1 MTAHDAPMKEVLAF
15 WFSHR
20 DRWWRSSADFDEEIR
35 QRFESLHTEI
45 LNGEHEDW
53 RETPAGAFAYVVV
66 LDQFSRNM
74 FRGDARAYGSDHRAL
89 AASRE
94 ALARGDDGALS
105 RDERTFLYMPLMH
118 SEEVTDQERG
128 VALFR
133 ANGEGKG
140 LRAIERHRDVIRRFG
155 RFPHRNALLGRPS
168 TAEELA
174 FLKEPGSSFA

>member
-1 MTAHDAPMKEVLAF
+1 MTPMKEVLTF

-35 QRFESLHTEI
+35 RRFSSLHAEI

-53 RETPAGAFAYVVV
+53 RKTPAGALAYVIV

-74 FRGDARAYGSDHRAL
+74 FRGDARAYRSDHRAL
-89 AASRE
+89 AAARE
-94 ALARGDDGALS
+94 ALARGDDSALS
-105 RDERTFLYMPLMH
+105 PDEQTFLYMPLMH
-118 SEEVTDQERG
+118 SEEVTDQEWA

-133 ANGEGKG
+133 ANGDGDS
-140 LRAIERHRDVIRRFG
+140 LRASERHRDIIRRFG
-155 RFPHRNALLGRPS
+155 RFPHRNALLGRRS
-168 TAEELA
+168 TTEEVE

>member
-1 MTAHDAPMKEVLAF
+1 MNEALSF
-15 WFSHR
+15 CFSHR
-20 DRWWRSSADFDEEIR
+20 NRWWRSSADFDDEIR
-35 QRFESLHTEI
+35 RRFSSLHTEI

-53 RETPAGAFAYVVV
+53 RKTPAGALAYVVV

-74 FRGDARAYGSDHRAL
+74 FRGDVRAYGGDDRAL

-94 ALARGDDGALS
+94 ALARGDDGVLS
-105 RDERTFLYMPLMH
+105 QDERTFLCMPFMH
-118 SEEVTDQERG
+118 SEEVTEQERS

-133 ANGEGKG
+133 ANGEDES
-140 LRAIERHRDVIRRFG
+140 LCAAERHRDVIRRFG

>member
-1 MTAHDAPMKEVLAF
+1 MNEALTF

-20 DRWWRSSADFDEEIR
+20 GSWWRSSADFDDEIR
-35 QRFESLHTEI
+35 RRFSSLQTEI
-45 LNGEHEDW
+45 VNGEHEDW
-53 RETPAGAFAYVVV
+53 RKTPAGALAYVVV

-74 FRGDARAYGSDHRAL
+74 FRGDARAYRGDDRAL

-94 ALARGDDGALS
+94 ALARGDDSALS
-105 RDERTFLYMPLMH
+105 QDERTFLYMPFMH

-128 VALFR
+128 VVLFG
-133 ANGEGKG
+133 ANGQGES
-140 LRAIERHRDVIRRFG
+140 LLAAERHRDIIRRFG